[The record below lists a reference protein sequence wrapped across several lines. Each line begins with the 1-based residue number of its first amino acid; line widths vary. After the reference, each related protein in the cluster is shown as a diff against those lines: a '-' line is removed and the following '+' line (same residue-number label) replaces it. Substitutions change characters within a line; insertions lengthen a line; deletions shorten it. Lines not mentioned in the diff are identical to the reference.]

1 MKDIRIL
8 ESLQEKLETNFEDIE
23 IYDYEK
29 HTNISKFVKQ
39 FKQENPNLIVKYLQE
54 ENLLEDEITLN
65 DIICI
70 MDNQIKS
77 LKEAVKKD
85 AISQYEVILKQYNK

>member
-8 ESLQEKLETNFEDIE
+8 ESLQEKLETKFEDID

-39 FKQENPNLIVKYLQE
+39 FKQNNPNLIVKYLQE
-54 ENLLEDEITLN
+54 ENLFEEEITLN

-85 AISQYEVILKQYNK
+85 TVSEYERFLKQQ

>member
-8 ESLQEKLETNFEDIE
+8 ESLQENLETKFEDID

-39 FKQENPNLIVKYLQE
+39 FKQNNPNLIVKYLRE
-54 ENLLEDEITLN
+54 ENLLENEITLN

-85 AISQYEVILKQYNK
+85 TILEYERFLKQQ